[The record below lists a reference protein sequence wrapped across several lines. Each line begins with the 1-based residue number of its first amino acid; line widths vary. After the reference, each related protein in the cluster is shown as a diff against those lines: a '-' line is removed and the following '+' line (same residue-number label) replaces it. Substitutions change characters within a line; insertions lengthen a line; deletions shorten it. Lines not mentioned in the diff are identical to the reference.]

1 MRNNIHKDVKRFYQ
15 GGLIV
20 NNPQELLEKLNNKME
35 NLSIQLEKAKIE
47 DYVDLTHNWK
57 KLLINNFL
65 GGLARGVGMAI
76 GFSLLSA
83 LILYILRYL
92 VLLNLPVIGRFISE
106 VVRIVQ
112 NNI

>member
-1 MRNNIHKDVKRFYQ
+1 MQD
-15 GGLIV
+15 
-20 NNPQELLEKLNNKME
+20 PQELLEKINDKME
-35 NLSIQLEKAKIE
+35 NISVQLEKSKIE
-47 DYVDLTHNWK
+47 DYVDFMHNWK

-76 GFSLLSA
+76 GFSVLGA
-83 LILYILRYL
+83 LIIYLLRYL
-92 VLLNLPVIGRFISE
+92 VLLNLPIIGRFISE